1 MTKKEYE
8 KIDWEVEQAQI
19 RLDIAIYL
27 LKELGSSF
35 EDKKIADTLDDLS
48 DSIRWQRNDLSKEQ
62 ERNEALHQQIG
73 VDGWQEEAADAPSKE
88 QIDQEL
94 SEELEKE
101 KADSV

>member
-62 ERNEALHQQIG
+62 EPFTNKSALTGGKRKPQTLQAKNKLTKSY
-73 VDGWQEEAADAPSKE
+73 QKN
-88 QIDQEL
+88 
-94 SEELEKE
+94 
-101 KADSV
+101 